1 MASHC
6 KKIILMSCIV
16 VLLSSCG
23 RKAKLNQSSNEV
35 LFRAGSET
43 YMEDIAFYHPMGQD
57 TPLYYFDVSTKTGGP
72 FCLDPTC
79 EHKKSVW
86 SETGELIEQGCPAY
100 DYSGMAVFLCGDYM
114 YFFSSRCLYRA
125 DRQGNN
131 RQIVTE
137 LSKPYEMPMA
147 CFYTD
152 EALYISYSFTYEY
165 YQIKNK
171 DGEAEWRAGEL
182 REKPEVG
189 LLRIPYSGEGEE
201 VIYHTDERY
210 EAQVSEIEYRDGNII
225 FFVSWMDRPSNYVD
239 VINDPDWKEK
249 VDEERKHTFIE
260 AYKYTI
266 ASEDLKQLYEPRQ
279 YIASYYYSETY
290 GFLDDY
296 GNLDLYRYDGEKGPE
311 PTIDFWRIYPSTQ
324 NIIGWDK
331 EKHEGVM
338 VSEKTGEVIKRS
350 SLTWNDFNLYL
361 AVGES
366 YYGMVD
372 EYMAYISAKDFW
384 SGNKDGII
392 ILPGQR

>member
-1 MASHC
+1 MISYC
-6 KKIILMSCIV
+6 KKFIFMSYIV

-23 RKAKLNQSSNEV
+23 KKAELDQPNNEV
-35 LFRAGSET
+35 MFRAGSET
-43 YMEDIAFYHPMGQD
+43 YMENIALYHPMGQNN
-57 TPLYYFDVSTKTGGP
+57 PLYYFDVSTETGGP
-72 FCLDPTC
+72 FCFDPTC
-79 EHKKSVW
+79 DHKISVW
-86 SETGELIEQGCPAY
+86 SEKGELIKRGCPAC
-100 DYSGMAVFLCGDYM
+100 DYSELAVFLYGDYL
-114 YFFSSRCLYRA
+114 YYFSSHCLYRA

-131 RQIVTE
+131 RRIITE

-165 YQIKNK
+165 YQVKNK
-171 DGEAEWRAGEL
+171 DGELEWRAGEL
-182 REKPEVG
+182 RDKPEVG

-201 VIYHTDERY
+201 VIYCTDERH
-210 EAQVSEIEYRDGNII
+210 EAQVSEIEYRDGNIV
-225 FFVSWMDRPSNYVD
+225 FLVTWMDRPSNYVD
-239 VINDPDWKEK
+239 MINDPDWKEK

-260 AYKYTI
+260 AYEYTI
-266 ASEDLKQLYEPRQ
+266 ASKDLKLLFEPRQ
-279 YIASYYYSETY
+279 HIAYYFFSETY

-296 GNLDLYRYDGEKGPE
+296 GTLDLYHYDGEKGVEPE
-311 PTIDFWRIYPSTQ
+311 IDFWRIYPSTQ

-338 VSEKTGEVIKRS
+338 VSEKTGKVIKRS
-350 SLTWNDFNLYL
+350 SLSWTDFNLYL

-372 EYMAYISAKDFW
+372 GDMAYISAKDFW
-384 SGNKDGII
+384 SENKDGII